1 MNNDFWH
8 FLKNTL
14 TAHQYEQLAGH
25 IGCGPKRLTRIE
37 KGSTDFILEEVVA
50 LAQLL
55 ELLPTEL
62 IMQHHVGEQKITLA
76 QARLLAA
83 KEGKELRIEY
93 PAT

>member
-14 TAHQYEQLAGH
+14 TANQYEHLAGH

-37 KGSTDFILEEVVA
+37 KGSTDFVLEEVVA

-55 ELLPTEL
+55 ELFPTDL
-62 IMQHHVGEQKITLA
+62 IMQHHVGEHKITLA
-76 QARLLAA
+76 QARQLAA